1 MNWYHKNAFVERVE
15 NVSHGTSWLTIPAN
29 YFLCSIP
36 PWSKQTTIATFF
48 RLYYALLFCFHNFE
62 EDTKLKSCTEATSI
76 LNAHDNTV
84 CARNCGTL
92 QNCIYLRIPRWYHK
106 YVVPTVPE
114 RFKRYEI
121 IKKVGLG
128 YNVYLFS
135 R

>member
-1 MNWYHKNAFVERVE
+1 MELPGYQ
-15 NVSHGTSWLTIPAN
+15 
-29 YFLCSIP
+29 FLQIIFYVLFLP
-36 PWSKQTTIATFF
+36 EVNKQRSLLF

-106 YVVPTVPE
+106 YVVPFVDE
-114 RFKRYEI
+114 RFKHYEVLEKLDWATMYI
-121 IKKVGLG
+121 YFLDKGGFL
-128 YNVYLFS
+128 LLS
-135 R
+135 